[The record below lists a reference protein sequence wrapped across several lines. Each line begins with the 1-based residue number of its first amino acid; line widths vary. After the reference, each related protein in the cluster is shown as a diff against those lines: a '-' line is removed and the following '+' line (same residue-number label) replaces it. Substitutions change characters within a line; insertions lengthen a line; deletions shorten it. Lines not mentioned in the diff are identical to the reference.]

1 MLPRVRFKFSK
12 SQSESEYVLAFTSS
26 ALTPRR
32 CRGAR
37 RPDRA
42 SSLPLLK
49 DGGRREGRVPPHPW
63 SACNKKARGRTTG
76 TGGSSGLPCAMVLRL
91 IRDLPGDR
99 AFLPPSPCRNKFL
112 RDLAPAS
119 GRQDHTISPSAAMP
133 LVIDIACVHR
143 IPPRVRDDRDPPL
156 LSRRDDV
163 SNDSFRK
170 KRKQNIFAR
179 RDWTTQI
186 SLIGQAKLDFWR
198 KRFSATLWV
207 QRGRRRAETQPI
219 CPSGN
224 GF

>member
-1 MLPRVRFKFSK
+1 MHSLS
-12 SQSESEYVLAFTSS
+12 
-26 ALTPRR
+26 
-32 CRGAR
+32 RGADGVR
-37 RPDRA
+37 AMVFVSPSTRQRAQGRPGAHRTHGPRA
-42 SSLPLLK
+42 TKKHAAEPQVRA
-49 DGGRREGRVPPHPW
+49 DHPAFPAQW
-63 SACNKKARGRTTG
+63 F
-76 TGGSSGLPCAMVLRL
+76 SGLYVISPVTGLSCHRRL
-91 IRDLPGDR
+91 AGQIPQ
-99 AFLPPSPCRNKFL
+99 
-112 RDLAPAS
+112 DLAPAS

-156 LSRRDDV
+156 LSRRDAV